1 MDEPNLTLQM
11 QSAKYISSTC
21 KWLKFLGII
30 MIISI
35 AFLFLGGLGSI
46 ITGTVIGNI
55 SPIMNSDYAGIGN
68 GISIFIGIVYM
79 ISAVLCIFP
88 TVFMLRAA
96 KAGKAAVALH
106 DNSKMVEFA
115 RNTKSYWKFSGIVT
129 IVALA
134 FVVLCILGGIV
145 AGVAVATTML

>member
-21 KWLKFLGII
+21 KWMKFLGII

-46 ITGTVIGNI
+46 ITGTVIGNFN
-55 SPIMNSDYAGIGN
+55 PIMEETYSSIGT
-68 GISIFIGIVYM
+68 GISIFIGIVY
-79 ISAVLCIFP
+79 IICAILCIFP

-115 RNTKSYWKFSGIVT
+115 RNTKSYWKFTGIVT
-129 IVALA
+129 IVALSL
-134 FVVLCILGGIV
+134 VVLCLLGGIA
-145 AGVAVATTML
+145 AGVAAATML

>member
-21 KWLKFLGII
+21 KWMKFLGIV

-35 AFLFLGGLGSI
+35 AFLVLGGVASIVTGTALGSI
-46 ITGTVIGNI
+46 SHSQLTGAALPGVGIIVGIIYII
-55 SPIMNSDYAGIGN
+55 SAI
-68 GISIFIGIVYM
+68 ISIFPT
-79 ISAVLCIFP
+79 IFI
-88 TVFMLRAA
+88 LRAA

-115 RNTKSYWKFSGIVT
+115 RNTKSYWKFTGIVT
-129 IVALA
+129 IVALSL
-134 FVVLCILGGIV
+134 VVLFLLGGIA
-145 AGVAVATTML
+145 AGVAAATMI